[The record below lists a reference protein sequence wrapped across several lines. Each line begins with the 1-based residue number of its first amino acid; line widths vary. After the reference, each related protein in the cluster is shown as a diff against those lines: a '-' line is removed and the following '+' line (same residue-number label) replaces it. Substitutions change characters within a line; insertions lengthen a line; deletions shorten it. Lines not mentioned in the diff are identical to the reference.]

1 MDLIL
6 NWLWQGGLV
15 AVAAALVLRINPRW
29 RAPIRYRFL
38 WAACCVVLALPA
50 MPSVLGI
57 VAPAP
62 APALAVAVAVA
73 EVSPSAG
80 PAIAL
85 PIAWWTSI
93 ELAIAFW
100 IVWATVYS
108 ARLTAAATAIRRAR
122 KQCRECPGEVQER
135 LPYWIRVRASGRRTQ
150 LVLSTDI
157 RTAAVLGCGSPVIAI
172 APALLTNL
180 SDADLDRVVIH
191 EWAHVQRRDDV
202 TQLVQRLVRVVAGWH
217 PAVWWLGRQLDLERE
232 VACDEM
238 AIAATGSARAYA
250 ECLTTLAALR
260 LDPFRSLPALAVVAS
275 RGLRQRIVR
284 ILAAH
289 PVVTTRAGCAVG
301 VGASVAL
308 SALALVVGNVRV
320 VQPATRSI
328 VVVDTGQ
335 AAGAPRRELPP
346 DQPPPRLRRS
356 AGALRAKAEGGSPEA
371 PTIQPTTVSR
381 MVQSSGSSSATGRRG
396 RPAGATMRI
405 ANRGDDSQQAGYLAA
420 SMVKPPASAGGASP
434 LPLVA
439 PPLGTPT
446 SSALGTLMPVQIP
459 FTTVDQDRSSSAA
472 DETPRAA
479 EVTARTPWSATA
491 DAGVAIGR
499 GSRSAGV
506 ATAGFF
512 SRVGKKIA
520 GSF

>member
-15 AVAAALVLRINPRW
+15 AAAAALVLRVNPRW

-38 WAACCVVLALPA
+38 WAACVVVLALPA
-50 MPSVLGI
+50 MPSILAT
-57 VAPAP
+57 VAPMPSLAEADATP
-62 APALAVAVAVA
+62 A
-73 EVSPSAG
+73 AG

-85 PIAWWTSI
+85 PIAWWTSL
-93 ELAIAFW
+93 ELVIAFW
-100 IVWATVYS
+100 IVWATVYA
-108 ARLTAAATAIRRAR
+108 ARLAAAATAIRRAR
-122 KQCRECPGEVQER
+122 RQCRECPAEVEER
-135 LPYWIRVRASGRRTQ
+135 LPHWIGVRASGRRTR

-172 APALLTNL
+172 APVLLTNL

-238 AIAATGSARAYA
+238 AVAATGSARAYA
-250 ECLTTLAALR
+250 ACLTTLAALR
-260 LDPFRSLPALAVVAS
+260 LPPLRSLPAPAVVSS

-289 PVVTTRAGCAVG
+289 PVATTSTGCVLGVAAG
-301 VGASVAL
+301 VAL

-328 VVVDTGQ
+328 VVADTGE
-335 AAGAPRRELPP
+335 AAA
-346 DQPPPRLRRS
+346 
-356 AGALRAKAEGGSPEA
+356 A
-371 PTIQPTTVSR
+371 PTLATTPPTTVSR
-381 MVQSSGSSSATGRRG
+381 MVQSSGSSSEARRRG

-405 ANRGDDSQQAGYLAA
+405 ANRGNDSQQAEYLAA
-420 SMVKPPASAGGASP
+420 SMVSPAASADGASP
-434 LPLVA
+434 LPVVA
-439 PPLGTPT
+439 PPVGTPT
-446 SSALGTLMPVQIP
+446 SSVIGTLMPVQIP
-459 FTTVDQDRSSSAA
+459 FTPVDHDRSSSAA
-472 DETPRAA
+472 DETPGAA
-479 EVTARTPWSATA
+479 EVTARTPWSAAA

-499 GSRSAGV
+499 GSQSAGV